1 MQQKRFQSLHVLSE
15 VTGNAV
21 AVVELVVVVDK
32 LLLRLSMLLL
42 LRPRERVLL
51 QHKKEMRKT

>member
-1 MQQKRFQSLHVLSE
+1 VA
-15 VTGNAV
+15 GNAV

-42 LRPRERVLL
+42 L
-51 QHKKEMRKT
+51 

>member
-1 MQQKRFQSLHVLSE
+1 LATVGNDAVVE
-15 VTGNAV
+15 VAGNAV

-42 LRPRERVLL
+42 L
-51 QHKKEMRKT
+51 